1 MDARLG
7 TQVKLFSIKD
17 VDFYARGNIYNLFN
31 QDICMY
37 KNTIAND
44 SYYGPKIRFNT
55 GLFIE
60 YAPAKKRKAKEERV

>member
-1 MDARLG
+1 M
-7 TQVKLFSIKD
+7 KLFSIKD
-17 VDFYARGNIYNLFN
+17 VDFYARGNVYNLFN

-37 KNTIAND
+37 KNTLAND

-60 YAPAKKRKAKEERV
+60 YAPAKKRKVKEERV